1 MITTGIQQIQ
11 LRNCF
16 KNEASALEAL
26 KAVKAS
32 GLDGIELNGFMIRR
46 LSLPIKMLLWAAKMP
61 VGYSDRLDWK
71 KLVNESELSVISLHE
86 DLRRILT
93 QTEQVVSDAKEFN
106 TNKIVIS
113 GMRNFDYTDETEL
126 ENLCKQFDKAGK
138 LLKEQG
144 LKLLIHNHNCEF
156 QRLKSGQTAF
166 EYIVSHTNP
175 DLVSFEI
182 DIYWANDAGVDTE
195 FLLKNLG
202 SRLSMLH
209 VSERG
214 IRPVG
219 KAGSILKADFLELG
233 EGNLPLNDIIKV
245 AQTNGVEAIVIE
257 TNGNWIHQSAIES
270 MKISSQYLKQI
281 L

>member
-1 MITTGIQQIQ
+1 MITGIQQIQ

-26 KAVKAS
+26 RAVKEA

-61 VGYSDRLDWK
+61 VGNSDRLDWK

-209 VSERG
+209 VSDRG

-233 EGNLPLNDIIKV
+233 EGNLPLNDIIKG

-281 L
+281 I

>member
-1 MITTGIQQIQ
+1 MITGIQQIQ

-26 KAVKAS
+26 RAVKEA

-61 VGYSDRLDWK
+61 VGNSDRLDWK

-182 DIYWANDAGVDTE
+182 DIYWAHDAGVDTVS
-195 FLLKNLG
+195 LLKNLG

-209 VSERG
+209 VSDRG

-257 TNGNWIHQSAIES
+257 TNGNWIHQSAVES

>member
-1 MITTGIQQIQ
+1 MITGIQQIQ

-26 KAVKAS
+26 RAVKEA

-61 VGYSDRLDWK
+61 VGNSDRLDWK

-202 SRLSMLH
+202 SRLSTLH
-209 VSERG
+209 VSDRG